1 MWGRKRAGLL
11 TSSSGTE
18 GKNGHENQ
26 RAQCRVSRLSGG
38 TALYKRGAAG
48 SKARETK
55 ETRTTDASV
64 GLSDGLPGSAPLS
77 LLVEPNREPP
87 AGTGWDPAGRAPG
100 MRVSADKQIAG
111 LEGRTEDMCHG
122 GGTPYCE
129 GIEGWLVPS
138 CLLWRTVCW
147 DMVLR
152 AVGPCRVLEQKGH
165 SEGINSTLGWRPSGP
180 DLQLPAL
187 PV

>member
-1 MWGRKRAGLL
+1 MRTSERSVEGAASQGALPFTRGARLAQRRGKRKRLG
-11 TSSSGTE
+11 
-18 GKNGHENQ
+18 Q
-26 RAQCRVSRLSGG
+26 RTPQPRP
-38 TALYKRGAAG
+38 
-48 SKARETK
+48 
-55 ETRTTDASV
+55 
-64 GLSDGLPGSAPLS
+64 SDGLPGSAPLS

-111 LEGRTEDMCHG
+111 LEGRTEDTCHG

-147 DMVLR
+147 DVVLR

-165 SEGINSTLGWRPSGP
+165 SEGINSTLEWRPSGP
-180 DLQLPAL
+180 DLRLPAL